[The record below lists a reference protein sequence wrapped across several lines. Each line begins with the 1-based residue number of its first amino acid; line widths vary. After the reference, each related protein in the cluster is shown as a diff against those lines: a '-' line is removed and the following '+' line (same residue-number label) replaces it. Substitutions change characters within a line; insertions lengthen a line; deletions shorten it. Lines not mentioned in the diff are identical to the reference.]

1 MGGGWVGGVRRIDWL
16 HGKTR
21 LVGVEIDK
29 HGNAHGMGKLVF
41 GKA

>member
-1 MGGGWVGGVRRIDWL
+1 VDWL

-21 LVGVEIDK
+21 LIGIEVEK
-29 HGNAHGMGKLVF
+29 HGPGAGSGKLVF